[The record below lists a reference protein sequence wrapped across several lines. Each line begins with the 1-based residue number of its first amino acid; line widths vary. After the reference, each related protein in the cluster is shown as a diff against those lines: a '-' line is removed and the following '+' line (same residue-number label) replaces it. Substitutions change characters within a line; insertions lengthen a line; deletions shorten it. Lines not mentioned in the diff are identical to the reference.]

1 MKFILGKKRRMTQY
15 FAESGMS
22 CAATLIQAGPAV
34 VTQIKTPET
43 DGYTSVQIGFG
54 EGKVKHINKAQKGHT
69 KDLGD
74 FSVMREFR
82 TAEGELKRGDTLTV
96 DQFLVGELVT
106 VTGTSKG
113 KGFQGVVKRHKFR
126 GGPRTHGQKHTER
139 SPGSIGSQ
147 GPQRVYKGTRMA
159 GRMGGDQVS
168 VKNLEVLAVDPATN
182 TLLVKG
188 AIPGVPGS
196 LVEIVTSSS

>member
-1 MKFILGKKRRMTQY
+1 
-15 FAESGMS
+15 MS

>member
-1 MKFILGKKRRMTQY
+1 MTQY